1 MIISLLKYAPQVR
14 GALLPVCHVLR
25 AFDVG
30 VLELAQEVNRR
41 LVDCWCADGH
51 VGRIFELLPDV
62 FDVILH

>member
-1 MIISLLKYAPQVR
+1 VGRYYPFSN
-14 GALLPVCHVLR
+14 VLM